1 MAVLTRID
9 DDSARS
15 LVVAYGL
22 GEPWTLRGIPAGS
35 VNSNFAL
42 ETGGGRRFF
51 LRVYEERDLAGARG
65 ETMML
70 TRLAAAGVPTPAPC
84 VRTDGQLVTDVH
96 GKAAA
101 LFPWRDGVMRCQA
114 GVTAEDARL
123 MGEALARVHVAGASE
138 AAETGRFNY
147 VNLARRLDGIEANG
161 DTRFATLV
169 PQIRAELERTHR
181 ARDPELP
188 SGLIHSDLFRD
199 NVLWQADGRIAAL
212 LDFESACHGT
222 YAYDLMVTILAWCV
236 GGDIDVHLARAMC
249 AGYER
254 VRPLT
259 ARERQGLRAEGS
271 FGALRFAIT
280 RITDYAM
287 RTNAEGPRVVK
298 EWRRFWMRYERLV
311 AMGDGWL

>member
-15 LVVAYGL
+15 LVAAYGL
-22 GEPWTLRGIPAGS
+22 GERWTLRGIPAGS

-42 ETGGGRRFF
+42 EAGGRRFF
-51 LRVYEERDLAGARG
+51 LRVYEERDLLGARG
-65 ETMML
+65 ETAML

-84 VRTDGQLVTDVH
+84 ARTDGQLVSDIH

-101 LFPWRDGVMRCQA
+101 LFPWREGTMRCQA
-114 GVTAEDARL
+114 SVTSEDARL

-138 AAETGRFNY
+138 VAETGRFNF
-147 VNLARRLDGIEANG
+147 VNLVNRLDAIEASG
-161 DTRFATLV
+161 DGRFVPLV

-212 LDFESACHGT
+212 LDFESACQGT
-222 YAYDLMVTILAWCV
+222 YAYDLMVTVLAWCV
-236 GGDIDVHLARAMC
+236 GDELDAGLARAMC
-249 AGYER
+249 AGYES

-259 ARERQGLRAEGS
+259 ARDRRGLRAEGC
-271 FGALRFAIT
+271 FGALRFTIT

-298 EWRRFWMRYERLV
+298 DWRRFWMRYERLL